1 MLKTRLI
8 NPPFCKVY
16 TVQLHPILGAF
27 APYIPCIRDQYTSHS
42 RPIYLAFAT
51 NIPRKCEVYW
61 SRMDAL
67 SLKFEPL
74 IKGLGRRLLCR
85 LLYGESLP

>member
-27 APYIPCIRDQYTSHS
+27 APYIPCIRDQYTSRL
-42 RPIYLAFAT
+42 RPIYLANARY
-51 NIPRKCEVYW
+51 I
-61 SRMDAL
+61 
-67 SLKFEPL
+67 
-74 IKGLGRRLLCR
+74 GR
-85 LLYGESLP
+85 EWMP

>member
-27 APYIPCIRDQYTSHS
+27 APYIP
-42 RPIYLAFAT
+42 
-51 NIPRKCEVYW
+51 RKCEVYW

-74 IKGLGRRLLCR
+74 IKGFGRRLLTR
-85 LLYGESLP
+85 LLYGESLL

>member
-27 APYIPCIRDQYTSHS
+27 APYIPCIRDQYTLHS
-42 RPIYLAFAT
+42 RPIYLAFARY
-51 NIPRKCEVYW
+51 IGREWRY
-61 SRMDAL
+61 L
-67 SLKFEPL
+67 ELKV
-74 IKGLGRRLLCR
+74 
-85 LLYGESLP
+85 

>member
-27 APYIPCIRDQYTSHS
+27 APYIPCIRDQYTS
-42 RPIYLAFAT
+42 RLRGILVA
-51 NIPRKCEVYW
+51 NG
-61 SRMDAL
+61 DAL

-74 IKGLGRRLLCR
+74 IKGFGRRLLSR